1 MIGRGAGLMF
11 PGPMGETSYSG
22 SHYPSIMMKPDTTR
36 VEDSDTN
43 EQICMKY
50 CGSCPTYRQNSL
62 NKGKPAALFCSR
74 GTSDAPHS
82 KEAGC
87 FCPACELFTRHSL
100 VIGHFCQQQ

>member
-1 MIGRGAGLMF
+1 MMGRGGLIF
-11 PGPMGETSYSG
+11 LNPVGETSYPG

-36 VEDSDTN
+36 VEDSAQN

-50 CGSCPTYRQNSL
+50 CGACPSYRQNAL
-62 NKGKPAALFCSR
+62 DRHQPAALFCSR
-74 GTSDAPHS
+74 GTSGAPHR